1 MSIDEALII
10 DTDIGTDVDDAIAV
24 MYAVKLGLNI
34 KRVTTVHGDAYVRA
48 RIAKKLVMLLG
59 ADIPVAAG
67 ESKPLKQKHLYWY
80 GDEGADF
87 VDATESLDIRLD
99 GVEAIA
105 EAIYANR
112 NNVSIASIGP
122 MTNIA
127 RAFQRHPDLPALV
140 SHIYAMGN
148 AIMAPGAF
156 YINYRAHNFKVDP
169 EAVDIV
175 FASPAPITIVTT
187 EVCKKSSLTREDFE
201 LIKSGGTPASASASA
216 YIHAAAR
223 AWMEKMEQDCAYL
236 YDPLVVHHFADS
248 AITAKAVYGNVSITT
263 DVNPG
268 FKELL
273 LRTIMG
279 GRLT

>member
-1 MSIDEALII
+1 MSIDEAIII
-10 DTDIGTDVDDAIAV
+10 DTDIGTDVDDAIAL
-24 MYAVKLGLNI
+24 MYAVKLGMNI
-34 KRVTTVHGDAYVRA
+34 KLVTTVHGDAYVRA

-67 ESKPLKQKHLYWY
+67 ESKPLKQKHLYWE

-87 VDATESLDIRLD
+87 VDAAESLDIRLD

-105 EAIYANR
+105 EAIYASR
-112 NNVSIASIGP
+112 NNVGIASIGP

-127 RAFQRHPDLPALV
+127 RAFQKYPDLPALV

-148 AIMAPGAF
+148 AIITPGAF

-187 EVCKKSSLTREDFE
+187 EVCKKSSLTREDFG
-201 LIKSGGTPASASASA
+201 LIKSGGVPASASA
-216 YIHAAAR
+216 YIHAAAQS
-223 AWMEKMEQDCAYL
+223 WMGKAEQDCAYL

-248 AITAKAVYGNVSITT
+248 AITEKAVYGNVSIIT

-268 FKELL
+268 FKEIL
-273 LRTIMG
+273 LRTITDS
-279 GRLT
+279 RLS